1 MAALETIIVERRAGV
16 VRVTL
21 NRPDKKNAINGPM
34 WDELL
39 ATFEEVADNP
49 GDRALVI
56 TGAGDAFCSGADLTE
71 SRTPAAADVAPLVQM
86 RHVGD
91 VALELHRIP
100 KPTIAKVNGVAA
112 GAGCNLALGCDL
124 VVASDAAR
132 FSQIFARRGLAI
144 DFGGSWLLPRL
155 VGLHKAKELAL
166 LADIISAREA
176 ADIGL
181 VNKVVP
187 AADLDAAVDEWAG
200 RLANGPTIAL
210 SLTKMML
217 NRSFATSMEQA
228 VEDEARSQHVTFS
241 TRDVVEAM
249 SAFVQK
255 REPDF
260 TGR

>member
-1 MAALETIIVERRAGV
+1 MAALETIIVERDEGLV
-16 VRVTL
+16 TVTL
-21 NRPDKKNAINGPM
+21 NRPAKKNAINSRM

-39 ATFEEVADNP
+39 ATFAEVADRP
-49 GDRALVI
+49 GDRAMVL

-71 SRTPAAADVAPLVQM
+71 GGTGAEGVAQLTSM

-124 VVASDAAR
+124 VVASEGAR
-132 FSQIFARRGLAI
+132 FSQIFARRGLAV

-166 LADIISAREA
+166 LADMISAREA

-181 VNKVVP
+181 VNRVVP
-187 AADLDAAVDEWAG
+187 AGELDEAVAAWAA
-200 RLANGPTIAL
+200 RLAQGPTVAL
-210 SLTKMML
+210 SLTKTML
-217 NRSFATSMEQA
+217 DHSFATSLDQA
-228 VEDEARSQHVTFS
+228 LEDEARSQHVTFS
-241 TRDVVEAM
+241 TQDVVEAM
-249 SAFVQK
+249 KAFVEK
-255 REPDF
+255 REPKF